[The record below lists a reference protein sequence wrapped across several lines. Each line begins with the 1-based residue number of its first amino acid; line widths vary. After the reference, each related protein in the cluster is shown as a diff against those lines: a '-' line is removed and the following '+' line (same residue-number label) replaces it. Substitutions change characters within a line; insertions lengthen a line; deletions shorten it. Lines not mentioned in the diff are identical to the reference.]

1 MKKLLTFL
9 ATFVIVILIIPIVAL
24 IGNSNQETPP
34 NENLTPN
41 FQTIHENTVPKTQG
55 ITVYSIQN
63 HLTGEKMELE
73 PKEYLR
79 GVVAAEMPISFHP
92 EALKAQAVAAH
103 TYTFRQ
109 IDEQTKNPNPDL
121 DGAMLSTNPA
131 TSQAY
136 ISVEELK
143 VRWGNN
149 FELNYKKLCEAVDS
163 VVDEIIVFE
172 DKPIIAAFHSL
183 SGGKTE
189 SAMTVWGQDV
199 SYLTPVKSEG
209 DELSPSYNVKVVLTA
224 AEIEHAFKTKYPE
237 IVFQKD
243 KSTWFSILEKSESNT
258 ITKIKVGSIE
268 CSGRD
273 VRELLKLK
281 SANFELVYKD
291 GEFEFTTSGYGHG
304 VGMSQYGADYLAR
317 QGSNYDE
324 IIKHYY
330 SGVNIKN
337 IADEEVVK

>member
-1 MKKLLTFL
+1 MKKALTFL
-9 ATFVIVILIIPIVAL
+9 ATFVIVILIIPIIAL
-24 IGNSNQETPP
+24 VGNTKPETPSAV
-34 NENLTPN
+34 NATPN
-41 FQTIHENTVPKTQG
+41 FQTIHENTAPSAPGT
-55 ITVYSIQN
+55 TLYSVQN
-63 HLTGEKMELE
+63 HLTGVKMELE
-73 PKEYLR
+73 PKVYLR
-79 GVVAAEMPISFHP
+79 GVVAAEMPISFHS

-103 TYTFRQ
+103 TYIFRQ
-109 IDEQTKNPNPDL
+109 IDEQSKKPNPDL
-121 DGAMLSTNPA
+121 GGAMLSTNPA

-143 VRWGNN
+143 ERWGKN
-149 FELNYKKLCEAVDS
+149 FDLNYKKLCEAVDS
-163 VVDEIIVFE
+163 VANEIIVFE
-172 DKPIIAAFHSL
+172 KKPIIAAFHSL

-189 SAMTVWGQDV
+189 SALTVWGQDV

-209 DELSPSYNVKVVLTA
+209 DELSPNFNVKSVLTSD
-224 AEIEHAFKTKYPE
+224 EIEHAFKTKYPE
-237 IVFQKD
+237 ITFPKD

-291 GEFEFTTSGYGHG
+291 GDFEFTTSGYGHG

-317 QGSNYDE
+317 QGSSYDE

-330 SGVNIKN
+330 KGVM
-337 IADEEVVK
+337 VVSS